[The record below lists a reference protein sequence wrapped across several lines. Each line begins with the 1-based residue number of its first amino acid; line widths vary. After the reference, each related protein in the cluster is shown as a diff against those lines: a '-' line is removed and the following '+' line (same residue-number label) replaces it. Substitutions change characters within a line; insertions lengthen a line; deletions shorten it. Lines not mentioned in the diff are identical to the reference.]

1 MRMAMRL
8 LAVRRRSI
16 EAIKRPNSVLEGRRP
31 TDAVLD
37 MNVPFLMC
45 EAAPLRDRGQ
55 FMYTRYHK
63 QQTCLHGSN

>member
-1 MRMAMRL
+1 MAMRL

-37 MNVPFLMC
+37 MNVPFLIC

-55 FMYTRYHK
+55 FMYTRYHR
-63 QQTCLHGSN
+63 QQVCLHGSN

>member
-1 MRMAMRL
+1 MAMRL

-37 MNVPFLMC
+37 INVPFLMC
-45 EAAPLRDRGQ
+45 GAAPLPDRGQ
-55 FMYTRYHK
+55 LMYTRYHK
-63 QQTCLHGSN
+63 QQACLHGSN